1 MIRIFFF
8 MLGTTFFLSVSS
20 TVVHA
25 QSAEASNEDA
35 QLSMTISRHI
45 LKLVNTLTKTK
56 NLSPLKGELL
66 SSNKDG
72 SKSYAVKE
80 MDSIM
85 ATTQYI
91 LVKKGG
97 TASYVATYSGDV
109 KLRTMSFSAFLKGV
123 TAIARSE
130 DELVVVTDTKNS
142 GGTKLA
148 YIMKQKGVQVAT
160 YTLDLEKK
168 EGILIVGF

>member
-8 MLGTTFFLSVSS
+8 MLGTTFLLSVNS
-20 TVVHA
+20 TAVHA
-25 QSAEASNEDA
+25 QVAEASNEDV

-56 NLSPLKGELL
+56 NLNPLKGELL
-66 SSNKDG
+66 GTNKDG
-72 SKSYAVKE
+72 SKSYAVKG

-85 ATTQYI
+85 ATTQHI

-97 TASYVATYSGDV
+97 AVSYVATYSGDV
-109 KLRTMSFSAFLKGV
+109 KLRTMSFSAFIRGV
-123 TAIARSE
+123 TGIARSE

-148 YIMKQKGVQVAT
+148 YIMKQKGIQVAT

-168 EGILIVGF
+168 EGILVAGY